1 EAGGRVYL
9 FDDLSHYVTN
19 KSGSQQVS
27 MILSF
32 PAAQLKGQR
41 PTSLFFKGVRLP
53 LPAPTDDFA
62 SIRAGSERATVDY
75 DRNAT
80 SIPNSY
86 LKADR
91 RIGVV
96 LNRNTLASGIKAQ
109 KDSITFSPGAD
120 IPARSQG
127 SVNKSLRVEFLYE
140 LPGTKLVKLDVSRE
154 KSPVD
159 IWGDLRDKA
168 GEKADLVLVDDQ
180 GNTFTPIGWLHTQAT
195 EGLINVKLD
204 PRAGVKGVGDLPRLS
219 TAGRDDLDVLYTIP
233 IGSRIVAIKLGD
245 ETVGVTDL
253 TVD

>member
-1 EAGGRVYL
+1 ML
-9 FDDLSHYVTN
+9 
-19 KSGSQQVS
+19 
-27 MILSF
+27 LSF
-32 PAAQLKGQR
+32 PAAKLKGQK

-53 LPAPTDDFA
+53 LPAATDDFA
-62 SIRAGSERATVDY
+62 SIRSGDEGPVVEY

-80 SIPNSY
+80 SIPNSF
-86 LKADR
+86 LRADR

-140 LPGTKLVKLDVSRE
+140 LPGTKLVKLDVSRG

-159 IWGDLRDKA
+159 IWEDIRQKA
-168 GEKADLVLVDDQ
+168 GGKADLVLVDEK

-204 PRAGVKGVGDLPRLS
+204 PRSGVDGVEDLPQLS

-245 ETVGVTDL
+245 ETVGVTDV
-253 TVD
+253 TID